1 MVKLVNRAKM
11 STATTG
17 TGTITLGSASSGY
30 QSFASAG
37 ISNSDTVS
45 YVIEDG
51 TAWEYGTG
59 TYTASGT
66 TLSRTLGQS
75 STGSL
80 LSLSGSAT
88 VFLTALAAD
97 ILTPGGALGTPSSG
111 TLTNATGLPLTT
123 GVTGTLPVANGGTG
137 VTTSTGTGSIVLS
150 TSPTLVT
157 PVLGTPTSGNLAN
170 CTFPT
175 LNQNTTGTAAGLSA
189 TLAVTSGGTGVT
201 TLTGLAKGNGT
212 SAFTAAAA
220 GTDYLAPPSGT
231 AILKANSGGALANAT
246 AGTDYV
252 APGGALGTP
261 SSGTLTSCAGLPI
274 SSGVSGLGTGVATAL
289 GNNTNSASGIV
300 TLNGSSQLPAVDGSL
315 LTGISSASRGLFFKD
330 DISSVVFTKTGAG
343 TVSIKANSVVVV
355 ATTTVTFS
363 SATAVTMPTLTA
375 GTDYA
380 IYVCTDNSI
389 RADASFT
396 APSGYTTSNSRRIG
410 GFHYAPGGNAT
421 GTSGGDTTPAINAYS
436 LWDLKWRPACTDPRG
451 MALVSDGFWCDIYLL
466 NTDPG
471 ANGTSKYNVTIAD
484 GSSPPKIPTAFGGN
498 GSTAYSS
505 LNWWE
510 AEEVLRA
517 YGKAPLTY
525 DEFSAAMYGTTE
537 ASGSGT
543 DPGSTIL
550 RNAYTSKWGIMLATG
565 NMWVWGANFGG
576 GAAAASWTANTG
588 GRGSTYQMENA
599 VLFGGSWSG
608 GSNGGSRCSFWDD
621 SPTNSYASFGAR
633 GRCDH
638 LILV

>member
-51 TAWEYGTG
+51 TAWETGTG
-59 TYTASGT
+59 TYTSSGT

-80 LSLSGSAT
+80 LNLSGSAT

-97 ILTPGGALGTPSSG
+97 IVTPGGALGTPSSG

-137 VTTSTGTGSIVLS
+137 VTTSTGTGSVVLS

-157 PVLGTPTSGNLAN
+157 PALGTPASGNFSTG
-170 CTFPT
+170 TFTWPT
-175 LNQNTTGTAAGLSA
+175 FNQNTTGTAAGLSA

-212 SAFTAAAA
+212 SAFTAAI
-220 GTDYLAPPSGT
+220 S
-231 AILKANSGGALANAT
+231 
-246 AGTDYV
+246 GTDYV

-261 SSGTLTSCAGLPI
+261 SSGTLTNATGLPLTT
-274 SSGVSGLGTGVATAL
+274 GVTGTLPVANGGTGITAFGTGVATAL

-315 LTGISSASRGLFFKD
+315 LTGISTTSKGLFFKD

-343 TVSIKANSVVVV
+343 TVSIKANTVVVV
-355 ATTTVTFS
+355 STTTVTFS

-565 NMWVWGANFGG
+565 NMWIWGANFGG

-599 VLFGGSWSG
+599 VLFGGYWAN
-608 GSNGGSRCSFWDD
+608 GSDCGSRCSFWLY
-621 SPTNSYASFGAR
+621 SPSLSFASVGAR

>member
-1 MVKLVNRAKM
+1 MVKLLNRAKM
-11 STATTG
+11 ATATTG

-37 ISNSDTVS
+37 IVDGDTVS

-59 TYTASGT
+59 TYTSVGT

-137 VTTSTGTGSIVLS
+137 VTTSTGSGNVVLS

-157 PVLGTPTSGNLAN
+157 PILGTPTSGDLTN

-175 LNQNTTGTAAGLSA
+175 LNQNTTGTAAGLST

-246 AGTDYV
+246 AGTDYLAPPSGTALLKANSGGALANATAGTDYV

-261 SSGTLTSCAGLPI
+261 SSGTLTNCTSIPVNQATGTLPVANGG
-274 SSGVSGLGTGVATAL
+274 SGATTLTGVLKGNGTSAFTA
-289 GNNTNSASGIV
+289 A
-300 TLNGSSQLPAVDGSL
+300 
-315 LTGISSASRGLFFKD
+315 
-330 DISSVVFTKTGAG
+330 
-343 TVSIKANSVVVV
+343 
-355 ATTTVTFS
+355 
-363 SATAVTMPTLTA
+363 TA
-375 GTDYA
+375 GTDYVA
-380 IYVCTDNSI
+380 PGT
-389 RADASFT
+389 ATTFT
-396 APSGYTTSNSRRIG
+396 AVQG
-410 GFHYAPGGNAT
+410 YAPATLTYAASQTWDVSTNPIATLAPTGNVTSFSISNAT
-421 GTSGGDTTPAINAYS
+421 AGRTYVLKVTQDTTA
-436 LWDLKWRPACTDPRG
+436 R
-451 MALVSDGFWCDIYLL
+451 
-466 NTDPG
+466 
-471 ANGTSKYNVTIAD
+471 TI
-484 GSSPPKIPTAFGGN
+484 
-498 GSTAYSS
+498 
-505 LNWWE
+505 
-510 AEEVLRA
+510 
-517 YGKAPLTY
+517 
-525 DEFSAAMYGTTE
+525 
-537 ASGSGT
+537 
-543 DPGSTIL
+543 
-550 RNAYTSKWGIMLATG
+550 AYTS
-565 NMWVWGANFGG
+565 ANFKW
-576 GAAAASWTANTG
+576 A
-588 GRGSTYQMENA
+588 
-599 VLFGGSWSG
+599 GGSAPTLSTGSG
-608 GSNGGSRCSFWDD
+608 AVDYYIFI
-621 SPTNSYASFGAR
+621 ASSSTVLHEL
-633 GRCDH
+633 GR
-638 LILV
+638 VQNVS

>member
-51 TAWEYGTG
+51 TAWETGTG
-59 TYTASGT
+59 TYTSSGT

-80 LSLSGSAT
+80 LNLSGSAT

-97 ILTPGGALGTPSSG
+97 IVTPGGALGTPSSG

-137 VTTSTGTGSIVLS
+137 VTTSTGTGSVVLS

-157 PVLGTPTSGNLAN
+157 PALGTPASGNFSTG
-170 CTFPT
+170 TFTWPT
-175 LNQNTTGTAAGLSA
+175 FNQNTTGTAAGLSA

-212 SAFTAAAA
+212 SAFTAAI
-220 GTDYLAPPSGT
+220 S
-231 AILKANSGGALANAT
+231 
-246 AGTDYV
+246 GTDYV

-261 SSGTLTSCAGLPI
+261 SSGTLTNATGLPLTT
-274 SSGVSGLGTGVATAL
+274 GVTGTLPVANGGTGITAFGTGVATAL

-315 LTGISSASRGLFFKD
+315 LTGISTTSKGLFFKD

-343 TVSIKANSVVVV
+343 TVSIKANTVVVV
-355 ATTTVTFS
+355 STTTVTFS

-565 NMWVWGANFGG
+565 NMWIWGANFGG

-599 VLFGGSWSG
+599 VIFGGNWNN
-608 GSNGGSRCSFWDD
+608 GSNCGSRCSYWIY
-621 SPTNSYASFGAR
+621 SPTYSNSSIGAR